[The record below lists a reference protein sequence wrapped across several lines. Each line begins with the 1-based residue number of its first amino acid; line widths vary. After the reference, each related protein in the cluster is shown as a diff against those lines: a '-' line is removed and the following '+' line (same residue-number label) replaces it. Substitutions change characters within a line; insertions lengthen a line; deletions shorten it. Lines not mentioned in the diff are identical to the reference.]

1 MNSMGYYITPDELN
15 EYDNISITID
25 SATWIG
31 EDIDDL
37 SDEIADITH
46 RITNGDFTHQILWDS
61 TCGYN
66 KDSCSNSIIWNG
78 IWYAMIHTSNDK
90 DGGVDDPC
98 DDWSHHP
105 IPKPKKEDNNGK

>member
-1 MNSMGYYITPDELN
+1 MGYYITPDELN

-46 RITNGDFTHQILWDS
+46 RITNGDLTHQIL
-61 TCGYN
+61 
-66 KDSCSNSIIWNG
+66 
-78 IWYAMIHTSNDK
+78 
-90 DGGVDDPC
+90 
-98 DDWSHHP
+98 
-105 IPKPKKEDNNGK
+105 